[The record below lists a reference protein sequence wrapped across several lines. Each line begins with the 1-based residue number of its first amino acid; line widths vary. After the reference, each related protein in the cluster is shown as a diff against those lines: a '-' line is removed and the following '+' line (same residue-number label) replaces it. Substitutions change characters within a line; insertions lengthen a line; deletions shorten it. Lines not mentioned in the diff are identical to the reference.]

1 MAIVNSAV
9 VNMCTLSPY
18 SHVWLFVL
26 LWTVAHQASLSMGFY
41 RQEYWSGL
49 PCSPPGVL
57 PDPGTGPM
65 SLTSPA
71 LAGGFFTTRATCCCC
86 SVASH
91 VWLFGTPWTA
101 AHQASLSF
109 ISQSL
114 HKPCPHE
121 LHKPC
126 PLRWHP
132 AISSS
137 VVPFSFC
144 LHSFPASGSFQRSV
158 LLKVLEL
165 QLQHQSFQG
174 IFRVDFL

>member
-9 VNMCTLSPY
+9 VNMCTLSPF
-18 SHVWLFVL
+18 SHVWLFVI

-49 PCSPPGVL
+49 PCSPPGDL
-57 PDPGTGPM
+57 PDPGTGPV

-121 LHKPC
+121 LPIHVHWDGIQPSH
-126 PLRWHP
+126 PL
-132 AISSS
+132 SSPS
-137 VVPFSFC
+137 LSAFTLS
-144 LHSFPASGSFQRSV
+144 
-158 LLKVLEL
+158 
-165 QLQHQSFQG
+165 QHQGLFKVQ
-174 IFRVDFL
+174 FFAKC